1 LYPRSKECGI
11 DDYTLV
17 EDSFNVPILVHEAKQ
32 CVDYW
37 QYGKSIYPSL
47 ELCADA
53 VKANTTNC
61 ASGLGYFFYSATEK
75 LCRCC
80 TKSIAL
86 QILLIL
92 PLDQIYINC
101 QLIMES
107 MESLLTTTH
116 NKMESAWMI
125 MD

>member
-80 TKSIAL
+80 TKS
-86 QILLIL
+86 
-92 PLDQIYINC
+92 D
-101 QLIMES
+101 
-107 MESLLTTTH
+107 SLTNIVDSTTGSNLYKLSTNH
-116 NKMESAWMI
+116 GVHGKFAYNYT
-125 MD
+125 